1 MTDPDRTPTS
11 TRVPLGSTKPRR
23 ERSNMSTQSSQSGAS
38 SGEQRLEN
46 DAFGESPSID
56 GTGAVVRVP
65 HLLAFLCSIA
75 CKRQFQCDGWH
86 SLMAQQQ
93 MLVAVSLWSMHDCK
107 FNKCCCSVCTCCF
120 VVVVWCVVRF
130 SRAVCGIGQSHHI
143 SARMCAS
150 RCYTQL
156 LLTRALC
163 VCVAC
168 VHLALNSTM
177 PHPATLSHRPPPRR
191 RTRDMHTACVVVH
204 CVTGTTP
211 ATLARECEVPQ

>member
-65 HLLAFLCSIA
+65 HLLAFLFSIA

-86 SLMAQQQ
+86 SPMAQQQ
-93 MLVAVSLWSMHDCK
+93 MLVAVSLWSMQDCK
-107 FNKCCCSVCTCCF
+107 FNKNVAALFAHAVLSW
-120 VVVVWCVVRF
+120 WCGA
-130 SRAVCGIGQSHHI
+130 SWSGLAVQ
-143 SARMCAS
+143 
-150 RCYTQL
+150 
-156 LLTRALC
+156 
-163 VCVAC
+163 CVALAGVITSLHVC
-168 VHLALNSTM
+168 VHLA
-177 PHPATLSHRPPPRR
+177 ATRSSS
-191 RTRDMHTACVVVH
+191 
-204 CVTGTTP
+204 
-211 ATLARECEVPQ
+211 